1 MISVSVLWLSHCM
14 YVSYIT
20 HKHHLEYFSMK
31 IDVVQGKALH
41 NLLYH
46 PRYEKDGD
54 GRTKLVPVYTFPLL
68 QAVQQSGRQQSRQ
81 QSRQQHGLQQP
92 LKVQPSFFPEFSLF
106 HWLQVQPLLLQ
117 SQEPGLWEHEVS
129 EAWSSGQSVYCGSLA
144 SVSFVSGL
152 WLALFLGPPH

>member
-1 MISVSVLWLSHCM
+1 MITNPCPMNTICTLVSVYIYEICVCIVIVTLYC
-14 YVSYIT
+14 VSYIT
-20 HKHHLEYFSMK
+20 HKQHFSMK
-31 IDVVQGKALH
+31 TDVVQGRALY

-68 QAVQQSGRQQSRQ
+68 QAVQQPGRQQNRQ

-129 EAWSSGQSVYCGSLA
+129 EAWSSGQSVYCG
-144 SVSFVSGL
+144 
-152 WLALFLGPPH
+152 W

>member
-1 MISVSVLWLSHCM
+1 MNTICTLVSIYIYDICVCIVIVTLY

-20 HKHHLEYFSMK
+20 HKQDLEYFSMK
-31 IDVVQGKALH
+31 TDVVQGRALY

-46 PRYEKDGD
+46 PRYEKDGE

-81 QSRQQHGLQQP
+81 QHGLQQP
-92 LKVQPSFFPEFSLF
+92 LKVQPSFIPEFSLF

-117 SQEPGLWEHEVS
+117 SQEPGL
-129 EAWSSGQSVYCGSLA
+129 
-144 SVSFVSGL
+144 
-152 WLALFLGPPH
+152 